1 MRIMR
6 NLTEMENLRPRTLQ
20 DLSEKL
26 GISKFTA
33 CKYRKILR
41 DVGTIIPPKLEDG
54 TKWYFASPE
63 NFRQLDIVKDFI
75 TQLKFDKLLPTT
87 SISPLY
93 QICKETDTHPEDLK
107 DSIRKAEIVYAKFV
121 ESWKSK
127 YPDKLLIKHDK
138 AIRKFLLFLG
148 HSITNSHKTFYAD
161 NSVGG
166 DYANTR
172 LSDQEFQSGL
182 EFMEKEG
189 GIEYKNLFG
198 IHHETFVR
206 PITLFKVL
214 PKVEMQFLE
223 VAGKTLEYAQLSVVE
238 SKQGVRYDKLI
249 LHPKV
254 VDMVFDMKANQMIV
268 SDKKEI
274 AEKKYANLLRAFYH
288 EIGKLSTEITSK
300 RGEEG
305 WLYQNRPLY
314 TIRHSSAHMWMRRT
328 NYNADLVAS
337 MGWEDSKTL
346 LKFYSRVSTK
356 SIMSA
361 GVCQYCRPPIRVSP
375 EFSFCSASHAVAYLN
390 GLRI

>member
-1 MRIMR
+1 MRSISQ
-6 NLTEMENLRPRTLQ
+6 MENLRPRTLEE
-20 DLSEKL
+20 LSKEL
-26 GISKFTA
+26 GISKPTA

-63 NFRQLDIVKDFI
+63 NFRTLDIVKDFI

-93 QICKETDTHPEDLK
+93 QICKITDTHPEDLK
-107 DSIRKAEIVYAKFV
+107 DSIRKAEITYAKFV
-121 ESWKSK
+121 EIWKRDH
-127 YPDKLLIKHDK
+127 PEKLLIKHDK
-138 AIRKFLLFLG
+138 AMRKFLMFLG

-161 NSVGG
+161 DSVGG

-172 LSDQEFQSGL
+172 LSDQEFQLGL

-189 GIEYKNLFG
+189 GNEYKNLFG

-206 PITLFKVL
+206 PITLFKTL

-254 VDMVFDMKANQMIV
+254 VDMTFDLKANQMIV

-274 AEKKYANLLRAFYH
+274 AEKKYANLLRSFYQ
-288 EIGKLSTEITSK
+288 EIGKLDPDNISK

>member
-1 MRIMR
+1 MREISS
-6 NLTEMENLRPRTLQ
+6 MEKIRPRSL
-20 DLSEKL
+20 DELS
-26 GISKFTA
+26 SKFGIAKTTA
-33 CKYRKILR
+33 CKYRQVLR
-41 DVGTIIPPKLEDG
+41 TVGSVTPLKLPDG
-54 TKWYFASPE
+54 VKWYFASPD
-63 NFRQLDIVKDFI
+63 NFRQLNIIKEFI
-75 TQLKFDKLLPTT
+75 EQLKFDKLLPTT

-107 DSIRKAEIVYAKFV
+107 DSVRKAETIYAKFV
-121 ESWKSK
+121 EQWKIK
-127 YPDKLLIKHDK
+127 NPDKLLIQHDK
-138 AIRKFLLFLG
+138 AIRKFLGFLG
-148 HSITNSHKTFYAD
+148 HKITTANKTFYAD
-161 NSVGG
+161 DSVGG

-172 LSDQEFQSGL
+172 LTDKEFQLGL

-189 GIEYKNLFG
+189 GKEYQNLFG

-206 PITLFKVL
+206 PITLFKPL
-214 PKVEMQFLE
+214 PKIEMQFLE
-223 VAGKTLEYAQLSVVE
+223 VGGKTLEYAQLSVVE

-249 LHPKV
+249 LNPKV
-254 VDMVFDMKANQMIV
+254 VDMTFDLKANQMIV

-274 AEKKYANLLRAFYH
+274 AEKKYAKLLRDFYQT
-288 EIGKLSTEITSK
+288 IGRIDESISPK

-328 NYNADLVAS
+328 NYNADLVSS

-361 GVCQYCRPPIRVSP
+361 GVCQYCRPPIRETS
-375 EFSFCSASHAVAYLN
+375 EYSFCSASHAVAYLN
-390 GLRI
+390 GMRTQ

>member
-6 NLTEMENLRPRTLQ
+6 SITEMENLRPRTLA
-20 DLSEKL
+20 DLSTAL

-41 DVGTIIPPKLEDG
+41 KVGAITPPKLEDG

-63 NFRQLDIVKDFI
+63 NFRQLDIVKDFV

-87 SISPLY
+87 SVSPLY

-121 ESWKSK
+121 ESWKLK

-172 LSDQEFQSGL
+172 LSDQEFQTGL
-182 EFMEKEG
+182 EFMEREG

-223 VAGKTLEYAQLSVVE
+223 VAGKSLEYAQLSVVE

-254 VDMVFDMKANQMIV
+254 VDMVFDLKANQMIV

-288 EIGKLSTEITSK
+288 EIGKLSAENTSK

-390 GLRI
+390 GLRT

>member
-1 MRIMR
+1 
-6 NLTEMENLRPRTLQ
+6 MENLHPRSLEELSNTL
-20 DLSEKL
+20 
-26 GISKFTA
+26 GVSKQTA

-41 DVGTIIPPKLEDG
+41 DVGTINPPRLPDG
-54 TKWYFASPE
+54 TKWYFATPE
-63 NFRQLDIVKDFI
+63 SFRSLDIIKDFVE
-75 TQLKFDKLLPTT
+75 QLKFDKLLPTT

-93 QICKETDTHPEDLK
+93 QICKATDTHPEDLK
-107 DSIRKAEIVYAKFV
+107 DSVRKAEIVYAKFV
-121 ESWKSK
+121 EIWKRDH
-127 YPDKLLIKHDK
+127 PDKLLIKHDK
-138 AIRKFLLFLG
+138 SIRKFLKFLG
-148 HSITNSHKTFYAD
+148 HNVTNYHKTFYAD
-161 NSVGG
+161 ESVGG
-166 DYANTR
+166 EYANTR
-172 LSDQEFQSGL
+172 LSDKEFQLGL

-206 PITLFKVL
+206 PITLFKTL

-223 VAGKTLEYAQLSVVE
+223 VGNKTLEYAQLSVVE

-254 VDMVFDMKANQMIV
+254 VDMTFDLKANQMIV

-274 AEKKYANLLRAFYH
+274 AEKKYAKLLRMFYH
-288 EIGKLSTEITSK
+288 EIGKLSPDIISK

-328 NYNADLVAS
+328 NYNADLVSS

-361 GVCQYCRPPIRVSP
+361 GVCQYCRPPIRESS
-375 EFSFCSASHAVAYLN
+375 EYSFCSASHAVAYLN
-390 GLRI
+390 GMRT

>member
-6 NLTEMENLRPRTLQ
+6 SITEMENLRPRTLA
-20 DLSEKL
+20 DLSTVL

-41 DVGTIIPPKLEDG
+41 EVGAIIPPKLEDG

-63 NFRQLDIVKDFI
+63 NFRHLDIIKDFV

-87 SISPLY
+87 SVSPLY

-121 ESWKSK
+121 ESWKLK

-172 LSDQEFQSGL
+172 LSDQEFQKGL
-182 EFMEKEG
+182 EFMEREG

-361 GVCQYCRPPIRVSP
+361 GVCQYCRPPIREST
-375 EFSFCSASHAVAYLN
+375 ELSFCSASHSVAYLN

>member
-6 NLTEMENLRPRTLQ
+6 NISQMENLRPRTLAE
-20 DLSEKL
+20 LSKEL
-26 GISKFTA
+26 GISKQTA

-63 NFRQLDIVKDFI
+63 NFRTLDIIKEFI

-93 QICKETDTHPEDLK
+93 QICKATDTHPEDLK
-107 DSIRKAEIVYAKFV
+107 DSIRKAEIIYAKFV
-121 ESWKSK
+121 EIWKRDN
-127 YPDKLLIKHDK
+127 PDKLLIKHDK
-138 AIRKFLLFLG
+138 AMRKFLKFLG
-148 HSITNSHKTFYAD
+148 HNITNTHKTFYAD
-161 NSVGG
+161 DSVGG
-166 DYANTR
+166 DYASTR
-172 LSDQEFQSGL
+172 LTDKEFQLGL

-189 GIEYKNLFG
+189 GNEYKNLFG

-206 PITLFKVL
+206 PITLFKTL

-254 VDMVFDMKANQMIV
+254 VDMTFELKANQMIV

-274 AEKKYANLLRAFYH
+274 AEKKYANLLRGFYH
-288 EIGKLSTEITSK
+288 EIGKLDSENISK

-361 GVCQYCRPPIRVSP
+361 GVCQYCRPPIRETN

-390 GLRI
+390 GMRT